1 MNYTKGKGWKAYKDS
16 PNGWYVANGQIVI
29 ATLHT
34 KDDACL
40 IAAAPDM
47 YEALKELKEVNS
59 YWWQEVPSDLLDR
72 IDKALAKAKGKDG

>member
-47 YEALKELKEVNS
+47 YEALTRIFKVDWKELSPESLKLT
-59 YWWQEVPSDLLDR
+59 QG
-72 IDKALAKAKGKDG
+72 ALAKAEGK